1 MKFRNVRIYYCR
13 LLEERIDKLINHIQL
28 MQNRAMN
35 ISEGTALDGLFEDL
49 HWIILMAGH
58 VLCMDSDMETPM
70 IPSEIMQ
77 YSINQVKR
85 QETTLD
91 ATIKAIH
98 AVKDKVAVPD
108 NFDHCDHV
116 IRLLFSVL
124 KLCSVEDYA
133 NNVKLGQFMS
143 PEVGS
148 TLMWFLKRWCLSY
161 LLPVENYYQEV
172 KQNDFSKYHRIKK
185 LF

>member
-1 MKFRNVRIYYCR
+1 
-13 LLEERIDKLINHIQL
+13 

-35 ISEGTALDGLFEDL
+35 ISEGVALDELFEDI
-49 HWIILMAGH
+49 HWIVLIAGH
-58 VLCMDSDMETPM
+58 VLCMDSDGETPM

-77 YSINQVKR
+77 YSITQVKR
-85 QETTLD
+85 HETTLD
-91 ATIKAIH
+91 ATLKAIL
-98 AVKDKVAVPD
+98 AIKDKVAIPE
-108 NFDHCDHV
+108 NFHQCDHV
-116 IRLLFSVL
+116 IGVLFSVF

-133 NNVKLGQFMS
+133 SNVKLSQFMS

-172 KQNDFSKYHRIKK
+172 KNILSNYILYGD
-185 LF
+185 